1 MCFWF
6 QASEPPKN
14 EFSVGSKME
23 ACDPRSQSTCI
34 ATVMSKMGPR
44 VRLRLDGS
52 DDKSDF
58 WKLVDSNDIN
68 EIGHCQKTGG
78 MLQVWSLQH
87 NFTLFFSAF
96 CRKRKA
102 HLRLSLGQLKT
113 NFFVIL

>member
-78 MLQVWSLQH
+78 MLQVWSLHTAQ
-87 NFTLFFSAF
+87 LLYSVLQFFKKLKEF
-96 CRKRKA
+96 LEKA
-102 HLRLSLGQLKT
+102 AK
-113 NFFVIL
+113 